1 MNSPSPQSQLLTA
14 NVRLAE
20 RVAARLEASMARL
33 AALFPLGAG
42 RLSTL
47 RDEEQERLDA
57 FLKRF
62 EQLTDLLQARL
73 FRAVVALE
81 GEDVGALSRRDVA
94 LVLERI
100 GALASADEWAEIVL
114 LRNVLS
120 HEYPEEEARQ
130 AERLNMAFLKGRQ
143 LVATLRTLRGYAERK
158 GLPP

>member
-1 MNSPSPQSQLLTA
+1 
-14 NVRLAE
+14 
-20 RVAARLEASMARL
+20 MARL

-143 LVATLRTLRGYAERK
+143 LVATLRTLRGYVERK